1 MPAWPGWK
9 TSPSKSG
16 LCFTNGPLV
25 FVCLFVC
32 KFVTKNRQ
40 HIYSLK
46 NQELFMLI
54 YL

>member
-25 FVCLFVC
+25 FVC
-32 KFVTKNRQ
+32 KFVTKNRR

-54 YL
+54 HL